1 MKYKRDLFPEL
12 MELSDVPTVR
22 SAEEF
27 IALITDIQN
36 GLYKLN
42 VNNMNIG
49 HFLEKGFGTT
59 VDIAQTVRQIMNGGR
74 S

>member
-1 MKYKRDLFPEL
+1 MKYERDLFPEL
-12 MELSDVPTVR
+12 MELSGVPAVR
-22 SAEEF
+22 SVEEF
-27 IALITDIQN
+27 VALITDIQN

-42 VNNMNIG
+42 DNNMNIG

-59 VDIAQTVRQIMNGGR
+59 VDTAQTVRQIVKGGR

>member
-12 MELSDVPTVR
+12 MELSGVQAVR
-22 SAEEF
+22 SIGEF
-27 IALITDIQN
+27 VALIIDIQN

-42 VNNMNIG
+42 VNNTNIG
-49 HFLEKGFGTT
+49 HFLKKGFGTT
-59 VDIAQTVRQIMNGGR
+59 VDIAQTVRQIVNGGR

>member
-1 MKYKRDLFPEL
+1 MKYKRDLFQKL
-12 MELSDVPTVR
+12 MELSGVQAVR
-22 SAEEF
+22 FVEEF
-27 IALITDIQN
+27 VALITDIQN

-42 VNNMNIG
+42 NMNIEY
-49 HFLEKGFGTT
+49 FLEKGFGTT

>member
-1 MKYKRDLFPEL
+1 MKYKRDLFQKL
-12 MELSDVPTVR
+12 MELSGVQAVR
-22 SAEEF
+22 FVEEF
-27 IALITDIQN
+27 VALITDIQN

-42 VNNMNIG
+42 NINMNIEY
-49 HFLEKGFGTT
+49 FLEKGFGTT

>member
-1 MKYKRDLFPEL
+1 MEYKRDLFPEL
-12 MELSDVPTVR
+12 MELRGVPAVR
-22 SAEEF
+22 FVEVF
-27 IALITDIQN
+27 VALITDIQN

-42 VNNMNIG
+42 VNNMNMG

-59 VDIAQTVRQIMNGGR
+59 IDITQTVRQIMNGGH

>member
-12 MELSDVPTVR
+12 MELSGVPAVR
-22 SAEEF
+22 AVEEF
-27 IALITDIQN
+27 VALIIDIQN

-42 VNNMNIG
+42 VNNTNIE
-49 HFLEKGFGTT
+49 HFLKKGFGTAI
-59 VDIAQTVRQIMNGGR
+59 DITQTVRHIVNGGH